1 MAAPADKRSRTP
13 PLPGNTDATISAK
26 RRVHTHTSTRRE
38 RPTRHPGPLW
48 PTGRRRTAALP
59 ADDTRYE
66 LPLLLS
72 AVDITPK
79 DDSETFTR
87 EWAGGHDPGDYLVSV
102 TIEAREPDTGGCNKL
117 TYSTTPGWRILLRT
131 YSHQYE

>member
-1 MAAPADKRSRTP
+1 MCIPTYPLDGNDRT
-13 PLPGNTDATISAK
+13 
-26 RRVHTHTSTRRE
+26 TRR
-38 RPTRHPGPLW
+38 PGPLW
-48 PTGRRRTAALP
+48 PTGRRRTAAFP

-117 TYSTTPGWRILLRT
+117 TRSATPGW
-131 YSHQYE
+131 